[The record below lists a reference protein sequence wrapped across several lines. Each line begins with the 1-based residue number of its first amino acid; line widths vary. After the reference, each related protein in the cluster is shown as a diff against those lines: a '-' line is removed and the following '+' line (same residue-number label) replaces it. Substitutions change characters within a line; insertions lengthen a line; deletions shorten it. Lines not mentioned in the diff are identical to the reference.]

1 MPAGSLRYRGIA
13 SSFDRVS
20 CAKLGFGWSGVFKIR
35 WRSRGT
41 LTAFQTSLSLSGI
54 VSHSHIGRQKSLPFL
69 MSKKWEAVHFAV
81 GVFRPTSLT
90 PLVNACYLDRAPV
103 ALKRC
108 RSTDRDVGEVRV
120 LGRLRHLGDSP
131 QRALI
136 QTSADAMRL
145 AKQWPRGPMAVRRG
159 FVRYAGGPPSTWS
172 PGGPLLVRVSCGLP
186 TPRVPRPRRW
196 RPQRDPWSSR
206 STRWRRWRH
215 STRKPGL
222 RRIGRARPPA
232 WSRLPRGGA

>member
-1 MPAGSLRYRGIA
+1 MRSWDSDGLACLKSDGGRAVRSPRFRHPCLGSA
-13 SSFDRVS
+13 SCLILISTDKK
-20 CAKLGFGWSGVFKIR
+20 A
-35 WRSRGT
+35 
-41 LTAFQTSLSLSGI
+41 
-54 VSHSHIGRQKSLPFL
+54 SHFSSHVQ
-69 MSKKWEAVHFAV
+69 KWEAVHFAV

-90 PLVNACYLDRAPV
+90 PLVNACYLDRAPD

-159 FVRYAGGPPSTWS
+159 FARYAGGPPGTWS
-172 PGGPLLVRVSCGLP
+172 PGGPLLVGVTCGFAYSQGSSAAALAP
-186 TPRVPRPRRW
+186 AKRPMVIALNTVA
-196 RPQRDPWSSR
+196 PMAAF
-206 STRWRRWRH
+206 H
-215 STRKPGL
+215 SQT
-222 RRIGRARPPA
+222 
-232 WSRLPRGGA
+232 